1 MTKVFPTAIEA
12 RAGARNNVRIYEE
25 IRHLEA
31 AVLAAIDAGDLS
43 VSVTDSYMTSLDT
56 GVEYCAVWLNELEDR
71 SKAEQMVIV
80 DRHFTNMGYEISRK
94 LANDTSVGE
103 TVTATVIVDGVDPDL
118 EQDEQG
124 VAEVQSIA
132 VPTEFPGLWV
142 TFSISV
148 GSDNMIIRL
157 APGEINTDR
166 IVSEF
171 RKSRY
176 YNTAPFILE
185 SAGPNITITWKE
197 KAHIPFQTALRYS
210 YNTSTFAWEI
220 LW

>member
-94 LANDTSVGE
+94 LIADTSFSE
-103 TVTATVIVDGVDPDL
+103 TVTANMTAEGTDPVDPDPGTV
-118 EQDEQG
+118 EIQTITVP
-124 VAEVQSIA
+124 VAPVRAVYSLTVGGTNLTSQLQPKNASVDDIVIA
-132 VPTEFPGLWV
+132 FQQNEEYLAAPFT
-142 TFSISV
+142 IA
-148 GSDNMIIRL
+148 GSD
-157 APGEINTDR
+157 TD
-166 IVSEF
+166 IV
-171 RKSRY
+171 
-176 YNTAPFILE
+176 L
-185 SAGPNITITWKE
+185 TWKE
-197 KAHIPFQTALRYS
+197 ASEVVHEATMRYS
-210 YNTSTFAWEI
+210 YDTSTFAWEI